1 MRARLLRGVVWRG
14 ITAAVLAVMVAV
26 PAAVT
31 PAQATVGV
39 DAIKKIGVKA
49 FSLFLQARDGDLT
62 EQQLFEALQEFVAVV
77 GEAEDAIMA
86 HLDALASAPWV
97 GAAEHAILEVP
108 TLPVLTEDTLQDY
121 ALEVALHARQARRVF
136 DAVDSEVE
144 ADHLGFAIYSL
155 YSVGLEARVAAG
167 IGTSTYMPNY
177 REAMQAIVDRLR
189 PRCVPSEGDMD
200 WHPSIYHVVWTCST
214 PHGNRVYQDR
224 QEFGEWKEGPWTQ
237 PALEAAA
244 GAGTSWELATDQL
257 QRMTDGGV

>member
-1 MRARLLRGVVWRG
+1 MRARSLRGASWRG
-14 ITAAVLAVMVAV
+14 ITAGLLAVVV
-26 PAAVT
+26 LLPAAIT
-31 PAQATVGV
+31 PARATVGV
-39 DAIKKIGVKA
+39 DSIKRIGVKA

-62 EQQLFEALQEFVAVV
+62 EQQIFEALQEFVTVV

-177 REAMQAIVDRLR
+177 REAMQAIVDRLK
-189 PRCVPSEGDMD
+189 PRCTSREGELDY
-200 WHPSIYHVVWTCST
+200 HPSIYHVVHECST
-214 PHGNRVYQDR
+214 PHGLRTFQDYQVD
-224 QEFGEWKEGPWTQ
+224 GEWREGPWTR

-244 GAGTSWELATDQL
+244 GAGTSWELAKDQL